1 MVITILVVGKTT
13 EDFIRQG
20 FTLYFERLKHYL
32 GVKYIEIP
40 ELKEKRNMSP
50 LQIKEK
56 EALTILSNIPKS
68 ATIILLDEHGVSKS
82 SIEFASLI
90 QKQMNTGIKE
100 LIFIIGGAFGV
111 SELIKKQSD
120 ICISLSK
127 MTFTHQ
133 FIRVIL
139 AEQLYRAMTILK
151 NEPYHNE

>member
-1 MVITILVVGKTT
+1 MSALNTIW
-13 EDFIRQG
+13 
-20 FTLYFERLKHYL
+20 

-56 EALTILSNIPKS
+56 EAHTILSNIPKS

-82 SIEFASLI
+82 SIEFASFI

-139 AEQLYRAMTILK
+139 AEQLYRAMTILR